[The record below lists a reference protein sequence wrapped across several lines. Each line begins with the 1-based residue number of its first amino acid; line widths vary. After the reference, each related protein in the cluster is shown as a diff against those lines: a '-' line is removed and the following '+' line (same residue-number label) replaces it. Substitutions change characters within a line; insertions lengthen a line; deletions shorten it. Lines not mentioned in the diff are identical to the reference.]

1 MSKMFKCLVLGI
13 LVAAVFKMETYAAE
27 SFAVNDLIENASEL
41 DGKKIAVT
49 GECIGE
55 PMNRGAYTWVNINDG
70 TNAMGIWMGE
80 EDAESI
86 ETFGDYKHTGDVIQ
100 IEGIFNMSCS
110 MHGGDMDVHSQDV
123 IITAKGE
130 TRNIQ
135 LDKTKV
141 ALAAVSSLC
150 MLLIAAFYFRN
161 ARHTTNRQ

>member
-1 MSKMFKCLVLGI
+1 MSKMLKCLVLGI
-13 LVAAVFKMETYAAE
+13 MIVAVFKMEIYAAE
-27 SFAVNDLIENASEL
+27 IFAVNDLIENGSEL
-41 DGKKIAVT
+41 DGEKITVT

-70 TNAMGIWMGE
+70 TNAMGIWMGK

-110 MHGGDMDVHSQDV
+110 MHGGDMDVHSQNV
-123 IITAKGE
+123 IITASGE
-130 TRNIQ
+130 TRNIK

-141 ALAAVSSLC
+141 ALAAASSLC
-150 MLLIAAFYFRN
+150 TLLIAAFYFRN
-161 ARHTTNRQ
+161 AIHTTNR